1 MEGLH
6 AGFAMCASRPS
17 TPIGH
22 GDYARP
28 MLLSERLALRRWSD
42 ADIDAF
48 AEHNADPRIM
58 RYFTSVLTR
67 DETEATV
74 ARWQAL
80 FEEHGF
86 CFFAVDRR
94 DTGEFVGTIGCSWPT
109 HGSPV
114 APAVEVGWRLHP
126 DAWGFGYA
134 TEGALASM
142 AFVFDANRD
151 LDEIVALT
159 VPDNEPSR
167 AVMARLQ
174 MTHDSVDDFVH
185 PHADEPHVLYGITRD
200 RFTDLYGDRTL
211 YAIE

>member
-1 MEGLH
+1 
-6 AGFAMCASRPS
+6 
-17 TPIGH
+17 
-22 GDYARP
+22 
-28 MLLSERLALRRWSD
+28 MLLSERLELRPWSA

-74 ARWQAL
+74 TRWQAL
-80 FEEHGF
+80 FEERGF

-94 DTGEFVGTIGCSWPT
+94 DTGEFIGTIGCSWPA

-142 AFVFDANRD
+142 AFAFDTDRD

-174 MTHDSVDDFVH
+174 MTHDSIDDFVH
-185 PHADEPHVLYGITRD
+185 PQADEPHVLYRMTRD
-200 RFTDLYGDRTL
+200 RFSDLHDDRTL
-211 YAIE
+211 YVIK